1 MKRTIQQ
8 NKALHKF
15 FALLSDECNDRG
27 ITLQKLLQNEID
39 MMVTPT
45 LVKEVLWKPI
55 QKAMFDKESTTE
67 LTTKEIDQVFDV
79 INKLLG
85 EWGIFIPFPSFERIM
100 QDKLLEK

>member
-1 MKRTIQQ
+1 MKRTIKQ

-15 FALLSDECNDRG
+15 FSLLSDECNDRG

-39 MMVTPT
+39 IMVTPT

-85 EWGIFIPFPSFERIM
+85 EWEIYIPFPSIEAIM
-100 QDKLLEK
+100 QEKLLEE